1 MQVSEEKLE
10 SIFTLLVSV
19 NRLFAEDETEHAN
32 LLVTGLLKERLGAV
46 SVALF
51 YEDGDKGYRFCLSG
65 SQFPIGLDTNRWNE
79 SLVIAQQGADVHHF
93 GPWSLPGFDD
103 PVQYWISLRLFGNEK
118 HDGYLLLGR
127 NKNSWNSLETTVL
140 VYIAEIISTVVG
152 FRLTKTNAEN
162 ARRSTEIILQKN
174 ERRLGNLFD
183 GSPDMIYTADAD
195 DRITNLNHAGVR
207 LLGLQDAREV
217 IGKQVSS
224 LSANPEARPFEL
236 ERVVER
242 GYSADNEIILR
253 HTNGTAIFCIEST
266 TILRDSSG
274 KTIEIQ
280 GIIKDITQR
289 IISERELWRSTLELV
304 DANKKLQQTQALMV
318 QHEKLASIGQL
329 AAGVAHEINNP
340 LGFLKSN
347 QTMIEKY
354 IAKIK
359 KNWDEVRIASASE
372 EEEAGIRNK
381 MSGIFSE
388 LEMMAKESADGFNRI
403 IRIVTD
409 LKSFSRIDQG
419 SGFELV
425 DINAGIESTLVVAW
439 NEIKYVA
446 EVTKDFGELP
456 QVRARGSEINQV
468 ILNILVNAAQAIQ
481 GQARPEKGLIHIA
494 TSVRNNFVRIE
505 LHDDGPG
512 IPEEIRSRIFEPFFT
527 TKEPGKG
534 TGLGLSISYNIIVN
548 KHSGKFYLDPKA
560 KTGTTFVIE
569 LPVNGPTAVVE

>member
-1 MQVSEEKLE
+1 MQVSEERLE
-10 SIFTLLVSV
+10 SIFTLLTAI
-19 NRLFAEDETEHAN
+19 NGLFATDETEHAN

-46 SVALF
+46 SVGLF
-51 YEDGDKGYRFCLSG
+51 YEDADKGYRFCLSG
-65 SQFPIGLDTNRWNE
+65 SQFPIGLDESRWNE
-79 SLVIAQQGADVHHF
+79 SLVIARQGSDVHHF
-93 GPWSLPGFDD
+93 GPWSLPGFGED
-103 PVQYWISLRLFGNEK
+103 VQFWISLKLFGDEN

-127 NKNSWNSLETTVL
+127 NKREWNSLETKVL
-140 VYIAEIISTVVG
+140 VYIAEIISTVVA
-152 FRLTKTNAEN
+152 FRLGKMYAEN
-162 ARRSTEIILQKN
+162 ARKNTEVILHKN

-183 GSPDMIYTADAD
+183 GSPDMIYTADAE
-195 DRITNLNHAGVR
+195 DRITNLNHAGVK

-217 IGKQVSS
+217 MGRQVSS

-242 GYSADNEIILR
+242 GYSADNEIILK
-253 HTNGTAIFCIEST
+253 HKNGSAIFCIEST
-266 TILRDSSG
+266 TILRDSAG
-274 KTIEIQ
+274 KTIEVQ

-304 DANKKLQQTQALMV
+304 DANKKLQQTQAIMV

-359 KNWDEVRIASASE
+359 KHWDEVSIATGSP
-372 EEEAGIRNK
+372 EEEAGIRK
-381 MSGIFSE
+381 RMAGFFSE
-388 LEMMAKESADGFNRI
+388 LEVMAKETADGFNRI

-446 EVTKDFGELP
+446 EVTKDLGELP
-456 QVRARGSEINQV
+456 QVRARGNEINQV

-481 GQARPEKGLIHIA
+481 RQARPEKGLIHIA

-512 IPEEIRSRIFEPFFT
+512 IPDEIQSRIFEPFFT

-548 KHSGKFYLDPKA
+548 KHSGKFYLDPKTR
-560 KTGTTFVIE
+560 TGTTFVIE
-569 LPVNGPTAVVE
+569 LPVNGPAAAPE

>member
-10 SIFTLLVSV
+10 SIFTLLTAV

-32 LLVTGLLKERLGAV
+32 LLVTGLLKDRLGAV
-46 SVALF
+46 SAALF
-51 YEDGDKGYRFCLSG
+51 YEDADKGYRFCLSG
-65 SQFPIGLDTNRWNE
+65 SQFPIGLDETRWND
-79 SLVIAQQGADVHHF
+79 SLVIAREGADVHHF
-93 GPWSLPGFDD
+93 GPWALPGFDKD
-103 PVQYWISLRLFGNEK
+103 VQFWISLRLFGDEN

-127 NKNSWNSLETTVL
+127 NKNCWNSLETKVL
-140 VYIAEIISTVVG
+140 VYIAEVISTVVA
-152 FRLTKTNAEN
+152 FRLKKTNAEK
-162 ARRSTEIILQKN
+162 ARQSTEIILQKN

-183 GSPDMIYTADAD
+183 GSPDMIYTADAE
-195 DRITNLNHAGVR
+195 DRITNINHAGVN
-207 LLGLQDAREV
+207 LLGLQDARDV
-217 IGKQVSS
+217 IGRQVSS
-224 LSANPEARPFEL
+224 LSSNPEARPFEL
-236 ERVVER
+236 QRVVER

-253 HTNGTAIFCIEST
+253 HTNGTPIFCIEST
-266 TILRDSSG
+266 TILRDSAG
-274 KTIEIQ
+274 RTIEVQ

-289 IISERELWRSTLELV
+289 ILSERALWRSTLELV
-304 DANKKLQQTQALMV
+304 DANRKLQQTQALMV

-359 KNWDEVRIASASE
+359 KNWNEAELAGTSPE
-372 EEEAGIRNK
+372 EEISARNR
-381 MSGIFSE
+381 MALIFSE
-388 LEMMAKESADGFNRI
+388 LDMIARESADGFNRI

-419 SGFELV
+419 TGFEMV

-446 EVTKDFGELP
+446 EVTKDLGELP
-456 QVRARGSEINQV
+456 PVRARGNEINQV

-481 GQARPEKGLIHIA
+481 GQGRPEKGLIHIS
-494 TSVRNNFVRIE
+494 TGVWNNHIRIT
-505 LHDDGPG
+505 LYDDGPG
-512 IPEEIRSRIFEPFFT
+512 IPEDIRSRIFEPFFT
-527 TKEPGKG
+527 TKDPGKG

-548 KHSGKFYLDPKA
+548 KHGGKFYLDPKT
-560 KTGTTFVIE
+560 KTGTAFVIE
-569 LPVNGPTAVVE
+569 LPVNGPEPAAG